1 MKTIFMTFLCVSCF
15 CFSQSSK
22 QERRLDENLQ
32 TLVSLT
38 QDTAVKGLIYA
49 QNLENAT
56 QKTWALAFLD
66 VSGNPILLTIA
77 TGVGPHNLEAAR
89 KKAFTALST
98 KTATLILTR
107 NAQSQPDSEHLNTV
121 PELLLLGGGVPI
133 VVQNKI
139 VGSVGIAGAGGA
151 EQDHIIAQQIAN
163 FFNNP

>member
-1 MKTIFMTFLCVSCF
+1 M
-15 CFSQSSK
+15 
-22 QERRLDENLQ
+22 
-32 TLVSLT
+32 
-38 QDTAVKGLIYA
+38 
-49 QNLENAT
+49 
-56 QKTWALAFLD
+56 
-66 VSGNPILLTIA
+66 TIA